1 MWTCGKRFHIK
12 WNLKFKS
19 KTIKHNPACASN
31 SFQCGISIK
40 PLCVDVSRWCIGMNC
55 EPLMMCSYI
64 MASALHVY
72 AAHESL
78 NTCLQE
84 THWVNLSRLN
94 TYNFTRQLAAH
105 WPHRWFP
112 LVDGGLTPRR
122 CLRSYLWEFVPQ
134 VISRRVPIHVRHQ
147 VILQIDRDGDQYWKR
162 NKLDLDRNGEL
173 GKRNK
178 PKQ

>member
-84 THWVNLSRLN
+84 MHWVNLSRLN

-112 LVDGGLTPRR
+112 PRGWR
-122 CLRSYLWEFVPQ
+122 SHTQKMLKILPLRICSTSHLAPRSHTCASSSNPANRQ
-134 VISRRVPIHVRHQ
+134 RRRS
-147 VILQIDRDGDQYWKR
+147 ILEEK
-162 NKLDLDRNGEL
+162 
-173 GKRNK
+173 
-178 PKQ
+178 